1 MVILNLLRIAP
12 SGAENYMQYLAYFGI
27 SGSRQH
33 FADVINDPAYQEFKH
48 LRNEAM
54 ATCCSTLAI

>member
-1 MVILNLLRIAP
+1 
-12 SGAENYMQYLAYFGI
+12 MQYLAYFGI